1 MQNMLA
7 SAYVSL
13 ITAALFTG
21 LCVGFTGS
29 PASLSPAQRVLLGA
43 MHAMAHWT
51 AALSLMVILELA
63 MDLCTHHGFL
73 GRTGQDGLWQT
84 CMVAQASF

>member
-1 MQNMLA
+1 
-7 SAYVSL
+7 
-13 ITAALFTG
+13 
-21 LCVGFTGS
+21 
-29 PASLSPAQRVLLGA
+29 

-84 CMVAQASF
+84 CMVAQVSVTLHGIGLKQRITCDVTFTAIPQKVLELGTLN